1 MTTSEFLK
9 ELEMRISDGRVV
21 NIESYLRRNG
31 KTRIAATKDLQ
42 NVLRWKCEEI
52 NGKYGAIYVNIEEE

>member
-1 MTTSEFLK
+1 MTTSEFIT
-9 ELEMRISDGRVV
+9 ELETRINDGRVV

-31 KTRIAATKDLQ
+31 RTRIAATKELQ
-42 NVLRWKCEEI
+42 DTTRWKCEEI